1 MKQRFLSIFLVLAL
15 IIPFFPQVTLPA
27 KAAETTA
34 KTQDENSNDRDH
46 KEGSIGS
53 ITDGT
58 RTGKKEEGNKNGF
71 TIMDTAPVDAKGEGQ
86 KRYVAV
92 LGYWLGGKR
101 LELYIADKDGN
112 RVSNTYA
119 IGGEKTLDYLEQAD
133 AFEDTGFVSVAAGDF
148 NGDGKDTVIA
158 YAPLMESDSEQ
169 PQLWEFSI
177 GSNMQLEKTG
187 TVCNIFDILG
197 TGNIATKHS
206 NNGKVFRNTQV
217 VQMTTADT
225 DKDSV
230 DELVVTAGMN
240 NTKADVNNRQSRM
253 FIYDNI
259 TEEEKSYWNK
269 TFELDTKGYNNGNQR
284 LRWASSSVGNLV
296 MTGSGADYPEII
308 TAGWV
313 DKKTNKDAD
322 LTHDIGAYVTSC
334 SKTTKKGNS
343 AIGTYAKS
351 EVPAIGSNGQPQV
364 SGFTK
369 DGHYRDNV
377 QSLVVVD
384 TFAADGVNAAASV
397 LIMDTIY
404 TYEAGKGLNEEYRT
418 DYFNHSD
425 NGIGTSIITNGLVQ
439 DAVSGNFSGN
449 EEGKEQIV
457 FTTCQKRASRNQ
469 YFYKTYT
476 YKKTGKSSWKCDSTG
491 YRISKKGNA

>member
-1 MKQRFLSIFLVLAL
+1 M
-15 IIPFFPQVTLPA
+15 
-27 KAAETTA
+27 
-34 KTQDENSNDRDH
+34 
-46 KEGSIGS
+46 
-53 ITDGT
+53 
-58 RTGKKEEGNKNGF
+58 
-71 TIMDTAPVDAKGEGQ
+71 
-86 KRYVAV
+86 AV

-177 GSNMQLEKTG
+177 TAYGNNMQLQKPK

-206 NNGKVFRNTQV
+206 NNGKVFRNTPV

-322 LTHDIGAYVTSC
+322 LTHDIGA
-334 SKTTKKGNS
+334 
-343 AIGTYAKS
+343 
-351 EVPAIGSNGQPQV
+351 
-364 SGFTK
+364 
-369 DGHYRDNV
+369 
-377 QSLVVVD
+377 
-384 TFAADGVNAAASV
+384 
-397 LIMDTIY
+397 
-404 TYEAGKGLNEEYRT
+404 
-418 DYFNHSD
+418 
-425 NGIGTSIITNGLVQ
+425 
-439 DAVSGNFSGN
+439 
-449 EEGKEQIV
+449 
-457 FTTCQKRASRNQ
+457 
-469 YFYKTYT
+469 
-476 YKKTGKSSWKCDSTG
+476 
-491 YRISKKGNA
+491 

>member
-1 MKQRFLSIFLVLAL
+1 
-15 IIPFFPQVTLPA
+15 
-27 KAAETTA
+27 
-34 KTQDENSNDRDH
+34 
-46 KEGSIGS
+46 
-53 ITDGT
+53 
-58 RTGKKEEGNKNGF
+58 
-71 TIMDTAPVDAKGEGQ
+71 
-86 KRYVAV
+86 
-92 LGYWLGGKR
+92 
-101 LELYIADKDGN
+101 
-112 RVSNTYA
+112 
-119 IGGEKTLDYLEQAD
+119 
-133 AFEDTGFVSVAAGDF
+133 
-148 NGDGKDTVIA
+148 
-158 YAPLMESDSEQ
+158 MESDSEQ

-177 GSNMQLEKTG
+177 TAYGNNMQLQKTK

-206 NNGKVFRNTQV
+206 NNGKVFRNTPV

-259 TEEEKSYWNK
+259 TEDKKGSSWNK

-313 DKKTNKDAD
+313 DKKTNKDSD

-369 DGHYRDNV
+369 DGHYRDDV

-384 TFAADGVNAAASV
+384 TFAADGVNAEASV
-397 LIMDTIY
+397 LIMIRYIPMKQGRVLMRNSVRIILITVIMELAPLSLQMDW
-404 TYEAGKGLNEEYRT
+404 YRMR
-418 DYFNHSD
+418 YPVIFPVMKKARNRLYLQPAR
-425 NGIGTSIITNGLVQ
+425 NVRLITSISIRPTHTKRPVNLSGSVIQQDIVLVR
-439 DAVSGNFSGN
+439 
-449 EEGKEQIV
+449 KEMRTPLYVHQILTQTV
-457 FTTCQKRASRNQ
+457 RSQELKM
-469 YFYKTYT
+469 YL
-476 YKKTGKSSWKCDSTG
+476 
-491 YRISKKGNA
+491 

>member
-1 MKQRFLSIFLVLAL
+1 
-15 IIPFFPQVTLPA
+15 
-27 KAAETTA
+27 
-34 KTQDENSNDRDH
+34 
-46 KEGSIGS
+46 
-53 ITDGT
+53 
-58 RTGKKEEGNKNGF
+58 
-71 TIMDTAPVDAKGEGQ
+71 
-86 KRYVAV
+86 
-92 LGYWLGGKR
+92 
-101 LELYIADKDGN
+101 
-112 RVSNTYA
+112 
-119 IGGEKTLDYLEQAD
+119 
-133 AFEDTGFVSVAAGDF
+133 
-148 NGDGKDTVIA
+148 
-158 YAPLMESDSEQ
+158 MESDSEQ

-177 GSNMQLEKTG
+177 GSNMQLQKTK

-206 NNGKVFRNTQV
+206 NNGKVFRNTPV

-259 TEEEKSYWNK
+259 TEDKKGSSWNK

-313 DKKTNKDAD
+313 DKKTNKDSD

-369 DGHYRDNV
+369 DGHYRDDV

-384 TFAADGVNAAASV
+384 TFAADGVNAEASV
-397 LIMDTIY
+397 LIMDTIPMKQGRVLMRNSVRIILITVIMELAPLSLQMDWY
-404 TYEAGKGLNEEYRT
+404 RMRYPVIFPAMKKAGNRLYLQPVRNEHQKINISIRPIHTKRQVNLSGSVTQQDIVLVRRGMRT
-418 DYFNHSD
+418 HLYVH
-425 NGIGTSIITNGLVQ
+425 
-439 DAVSGNFSGN
+439 
-449 EEGKEQIV
+449 QILTQTV
-457 FTTCQKRASRNQ
+457 RSQEL
-469 YFYKTYT
+469 KTYL
-476 YKKTGKSSWKCDSTG
+476 
-491 YRISKKGNA
+491 